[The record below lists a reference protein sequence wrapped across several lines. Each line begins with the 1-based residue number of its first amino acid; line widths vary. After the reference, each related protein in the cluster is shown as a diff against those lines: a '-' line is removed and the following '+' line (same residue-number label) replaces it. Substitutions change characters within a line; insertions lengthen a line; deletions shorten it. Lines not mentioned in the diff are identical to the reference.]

1 MKNPVQAFLHLIL
14 DLILFALML
23 LGVVGIVFKFI
34 MPEGWLSEGW
44 DLMWKKNP
52 GYAFFFILAAILAFV
67 FGKRWLD
74 TLNLQARSGNFIAY
88 AWALLGVY
96 FAVKLGLTGTI

>member
-1 MKNPVQAFLHLIL
+1 MKNPAHGFLQLIL

-23 LGVVGIVFKFI
+23 LGVVGVVFKFI
-34 MPEGWLSEGW
+34 MPEGWLAEGW

-52 GYAFFFILAAILAFV
+52 GYAFFFFLAAVIAFV
-67 FGKRWLD
+67 LGKRWLD
-74 TLNLQARSGNFIAY
+74 TLNLSARPGNFIAY

-96 FAVKLGLTGTI
+96 FAVKLALHGTF

>member
-1 MKNPVQAFLHLIL
+1 MKNPAQNFLHLIL
-14 DLILFALML
+14 DLILFAFML

-44 DLMWKKNP
+44 DLMWNKNP
-52 GYAFFFILAAILAFV
+52 GYAFFFFLAAVVAFV
-67 FGKRWLD
+67 LGKRWLD
-74 TLNLQARSGNFIAY
+74 SLSLKARPGNFIAY

-96 FAVKLGLTGTI
+96 FALKLWMTGTF